1 MADKK
6 KILVVD
12 DDPNIVKLIKTRLEA
27 NNYEV
32 ITAEDGEECMQKLSS
47 EKPDLIILDILMPK
61 ADGYNVL
68 IGMKEFKALTGEIPI
83 VPVIVLTAL
92 SDPRVKNMI
101 EKEEIRDYI
110 VKQFNAQEL
119 ITKIKMALGE

>member
-32 ITAEDGEECMQKLSS
+32 ITAEDGEECMQKLSTD
-47 EKPDLIILDILMPK
+47 KPDLIILDILMPK

-68 IGMKEFKALTGEIPI
+68 IGMKEIKALTGEIPI

-101 EKEEIRDYI
+101 EQEEIKDYI
-110 VKQFNAQEL
+110 VKPFNSEEL
-119 ITKIKMALGE
+119 LAKIKKAFGQ

>member
-1 MADKK
+1 MAKK
-6 KILVVD
+6 KILVAD
-12 DDPNIVKLIKTRLEA
+12 DDPNIVKLIKARLEA

-32 ITAEDGEECMQKLSS
+32 ITAGDGEECLQKLSS
-47 EKPDLIILDILMPK
+47 EKPDLLILDVLMPK

-68 IGMKEFKALTGEIPI
+68 IGMNEIKALTGEMPI

-101 EKEEIRDYI
+101 EKEEIKDYV
-110 VKQFNAQEL
+110 VKPFESEEL
-119 ITKIKMALGE
+119 LSKIRKALGE

>member
-1 MADKK
+1 MEKK

-12 DDPNIVKLIKTRLEA
+12 DDPNIVKLIKARLEA
-27 NNYEV
+27 NNYAV

-47 EKPDLIILDILMPK
+47 EKPNLILLDILMPK

-68 IGMKEFKALTGEIPI
+68 IGMKEIKALTGEIPI

-101 EKEEIRDYI
+101 EKEEIKDYI
-110 VKQFNAQEL
+110 VKPFEAEEL
-119 ITKIKMALGE
+119 LAKIKKALGE